1 MTTTNRKTIRV
12 AFQGEPGAFSE
23 AAAIQLLGE
32 SIVTVPRATFEG
44 MFRSIAEGTADAI
57 LAPVEN
63 SLAGSVVRVFDLLL
77 ESRLAIVAETI
88 LPIEM
93 QLIALPG
100 ASLNDIR
107 SVASHPMA
115 LAQCERF
122 FAAHPKWK
130 RVPAEDTAGSVREA
144 ISAGDKSRA
153 AIAGRRAAD
162 HYRAVTLAER
172 IQDNAEN
179 FTRFV
184 LLVPEKETA
193 SWLTNEAR
201 KTSLAMRLAHR
212 PGALLASLEPFAKH
226 GVNLLK
232 IESRPIHGRPWEYQF
247 FIDVEAEDASKL
259 DHALAEVREAT
270 SELRVL
276 GRYVAARGEKQ

>member
-1 MTTTNRKTIRV
+1 
-12 AFQGEPGAFSE
+12 
-23 AAAIQLLGE
+23 
-32 SIVTVPRATFEG
+32 
-44 MFRSIAEGTADAI
+44 
-57 LAPVEN
+57 
-63 SLAGSVVRVFDLLL
+63 LAGSVVRVFDLLV

-93 QLIALPG
+93 HLIAVPG
-100 ASLNDIR
+100 TSLAEIR

-122 FAAHPKWK
+122 FAAHPQWK

-144 ISAGDKSRA
+144 LTRGDKSCA
-153 AIAGRRAAD
+153 AIAGRRAAE
-162 HYRAVTLAER
+162 HYKGVILAES

-184 LLVPEKETA
+184 LLLPE
-193 SWLTNEAR
+193 NEAAAWLSPDAR
-201 KTSLAMRLAHR
+201 KVSLTLRLAHR
-212 PGALLASLEPFAKH
+212 PGALLAALEPFAKH
-226 GVNLLK
+226 AVNLLK

-247 FIDVEAEDASKL
+247 FIDFEATDVARL
-259 DHALAEVREAT
+259 DQALSEVRTAT

-276 GRYVAARGEKQ
+276 GRYVAASR

>member
-1 MTTTNRKTIRV
+1 MTASDRKTMRV

-23 AAAIQLLGE
+23 AAAIQLLGDA
-32 SIVTVPRATFEG
+32 IRTVPRPTFEAA
-44 MFRSIAEGTADAI
+44 FTAIDEGSADAL

-63 SLAGSVVRVFDLLL
+63 SLAGSVVRVFDLLM
-77 ESRLAIVAETI
+77 ESRLVIVAETI

-93 QLIALPG
+93 QLIATPG
-100 ASLNDIR
+100 ASLSDIR

-122 FAAHPKWK
+122 FAAHPQWK
-130 RVPAEDTAGSVREA
+130 RAPAEDTAGSVREA
-144 ISAGDKSRA
+144 LSSGDKSRA
-153 AIAGRRAAD
+153 AIAGRRAAE
-162 HYRAVTLAER
+162 HYHGVILAER

-184 LLVPEKETA
+184 LLVPETEA
-193 SWLTNEAR
+193 AARLSPEAR
-201 KTSLAMRLAHR
+201 KVSLAMRLAHR
-212 PGALLASLEPFAKH
+212 PGALLASLEPFAKYA
-226 GVNLLK
+226 VNLLK

-247 FIDVEAEDASKL
+247 FIDVEASDVARL
-259 DHALAEVREAT
+259 DQALLEVRSAT

-276 GRYVAARGEKQ
+276 GRYVAASR

>member
-1 MTTTNRKTIRV
+1 MTTSDRKTTRV

-23 AAAIQLLGE
+23 AAVIQLLGDA
-32 SIVTVPRATFEG
+32 IRTVPRGTFEAA
-44 MFRSIAEGTADAI
+44 FAAIAEGAADAL

-63 SLAGSVVRVFDLLL
+63 SLAGSVVHVFDLLM

-93 QLIALPG
+93 QLIAAPG
-100 ASLNDIR
+100 ASLSEIR

-122 FAAHPKWK
+122 FAAHPQWK

-144 ISAGDKSRA
+144 LSSGDKSRA
-153 AIAGRRAAD
+153 AIAGRRAAE
-162 HYRAVTLAER
+162 HYHGVILAER

-184 LLVPEKETA
+184 LLLPENEA
-193 SWLTNEAR
+193 AAWLSPEAR
-201 KTSLAMRLAHR
+201 KVSLAMHLAHR
-212 PGALLASLEPFAKH
+212 PGALLASLEPFAKNA
-226 GVNLLK
+226 VNLLK

-247 FIDVEAEDASKL
+247 FIDVEATDVARL
-259 DHALAEVREAT
+259 DQALLEVRGAT
-270 SELRVL
+270 GELRVL
-276 GRYVAARGEKQ
+276 GRYVAASR

>member
-1 MTTTNRKTIRV
+1 MTALDRTTMRV

-23 AAAIQLLGE
+23 AAGIQLLGKR
-32 SIVTVPRATFEG
+32 ITTVPRATFDAAFRAVPEG
-44 MFRSIAEGTADAI
+44 AADAF

-63 SLAGSVVRVFDLLL
+63 SLAGSVVRVYDLLL
-77 ESRLAIVAETI
+77 ESDLAIVAETI
-88 LPIEM
+88 LPIEHH
-93 QLIALPG
+93 LIGCPG
-100 ASLNDIR
+100 ATLQGLR

-122 FAAHPKWK
+122 FSSHPELK

-144 ISAGDKSRA
+144 LARGDKSGA
-153 AIAGRRAAD
+153 AIAGRRAAE
-162 HYRAVTLAER
+162 HYRGVILAEN

-184 LLVPEKETA
+184 LLVPEKDA
-193 SWLTNEAR
+193 AAWLSSEAR
-201 KTSLAMRLAHR
+201 KISLAMRLAHR
-212 PGALLASLEPFAKH
+212 PGALLASLQPFAKH

-247 FIDVEAEDASKL
+247 FIDLEAADVARL
-259 DHALAEVREAT
+259 DQALTEVRSAT

-276 GRYVAARGEKQ
+276 GRYAAASR

>member
-1 MTTTNRKTIRV
+1 MTTTNRKTMRV

-32 SIVTVPRATFEG
+32 SITTVPRATFEG
-44 MFRSIAEGTADAI
+44 MFHAVPEGAADAI

-63 SLAGSVVRVFDLLL
+63 SLAGSVVRVFDLLK
-77 ESRLAIVAETI
+77 ETRLAMVAETI

-100 ASLNDIR
+100 ASLEDIR

-153 AIAGRRAAD
+153 AIAARRAAE
-162 HYRAVTLAER
+162 HYHAVILAER

-184 LLVPEKETA
+184 LLVPEKDAA
-193 SWLTNEAR
+193 SWLTGEAR
-201 KTSLAMRLAHR
+201 KTSLAIRLAHR

-232 IESRPIHGRPWEYQF
+232 IESRPIHGRPFEYQF
-247 FIDVEAEDASKL
+247 FIDVEAEDAANL
-259 DHALAEVREAT
+259 DHALAEVRKAT

-276 GRYVAARGEKQ
+276 GRYKAASR

>member
-1 MTTTNRKTIRV
+1 MVRNDRKTIRV

-23 AAAIQLLGE
+23 AAAIQLLGQ
-32 SIVTVPRATFEG
+32 SITTVPRATFEAI
-44 MFRSIAEGTADAI
+44 FRSIAEQAADAI

-63 SLAGSVVRVFDLLL
+63 SLAGSVARVFDLLL
-77 ESRLAIVAETI
+77 ESQLAIVAETI

-100 ASLNDIR
+100 AALEDLR

-122 FAAHPKWK
+122 FAAHPGWK
-130 RVPAEDTAGSVREA
+130 RVPAEDTAGSVREML
-144 ISAGDKSRA
+144 SCGDKSRA
-153 AIAGRRAAD
+153 AIAGRRAAE
-162 HYRAVTLAER
+162 HYHGVILAER
-172 IQDNAEN
+172 IQDNPEN

-184 LLVPEKETA
+184 LLVPERGA
-193 SWLTNEAR
+193 AAWLTKDAR

-212 PGALLASLEPFAKH
+212 PGSLLAALQPFAKH

-247 FIDVEAEDASKL
+247 FIDLEAEDGANL
-259 DHALAEVREAT
+259 DRALAEVRKAT

-276 GRYVAARGEKQ
+276 GRYVAARAAS

>member
-1 MTTTNRKTIRV
+1 MGTSDRKTMRV

-23 AAAIQLLGE
+23 AAAIQLLGDA
-32 SIVTVPRATFEG
+32 ITTVPRATFDAA
-44 MFRSIAEGTADAI
+44 FAAIAERTADAI

-63 SLAGSVVRVFDLLL
+63 SLAGSVLRVFDLLVQ
-77 ESRLAIVAETI
+77 SRLAIVAETI

-93 QLIALPG
+93 QLIAAPG
-100 ASLNDIR
+100 TSLVDIR

-122 FAAHPKWK
+122 FAAHPQWK
-130 RVPAEDTAGSVREA
+130 RVPAEDTAGSVREVLA
-144 ISAGDKSRA
+144 RGDKSSA
-153 AIAGRRAAD
+153 AIAGRRAAE
-162 HYRAVTLAER
+162 HYKGVILAES

-184 LLVPEKETA
+184 LLLPENKSA
-193 SWLTNEAR
+193 AWVSADAR
-201 KTSLAMRLAHR
+201 KVSLAMRLAHR

-226 GVNLLK
+226 AVNLLK

-247 FIDVEAEDASKL
+247 FMDVEASDVARL
-259 DHALAEVREAT
+259 DQALSEARSAT

-276 GRYVAARGEKQ
+276 GRYVAASR

>member
-1 MTTTNRKTIRV
+1 MSMTATDRKTLRV

-23 AAAIQLLGE
+23 AAAIQLLSE
-32 SIVTVPRATFEG
+32 SITTVPRATFETV
-44 MFRSIAEGTADAI
+44 FRSIEEGAANAI

-100 ASLNDIR
+100 ASPNDIR

-122 FAAHPKWK
+122 FAAHPHWK
-130 RVPAEDTAGSVREA
+130 RVPAEDTAGSVREVMTA
-144 ISAGDKSRA
+144 KDTSRA
-153 AIAGRRAAD
+153 AIAGRRAAE
-162 HYRAVTLAER
+162 HYHGVILAES

-184 LLVPEKETA
+184 LLVPGKEA
-193 SWLTNEAR
+193 PAWLTNEAR

-226 GVNLLK
+226 DVNLLK
-232 IESRPIHGRPWEYQF
+232 IESRPIHGHPWEYQF
-247 FIDVEAEDASKL
+247 FIDVEAEDAANL
-259 DHALAEVREAT
+259 DHALTEVRKAT

-276 GRYVAARGEKQ
+276 GRYQAASR

>member
-1 MTTTNRKTIRV
+1 MTTTNRKTMRV
-12 AFQGEPGAFSE
+12 AFQGEDGAFSE
-23 AAAIQLLGE
+23 AAAIQLLSE
-32 SIVTVPRATFEG
+32 SIITVPRATFEG

-63 SLAGSVVRVFDLLL
+63 SLAGSVLRVFDLLL

-100 ASLNDIR
+100 ATLSDIR

-115 LAQCERF
+115 LAQCEHF

-144 ISAGDKSRA
+144 ISARDKSRA

-162 HYRAVTLAER
+162 HYRAVILAER

-184 LLVPEKETA
+184 LLVPEKAAA
-193 SWLTNEAR
+193 SWLTGEAR

-226 GVNLLK
+226 SVNLLK

-247 FIDVEAEDASKL
+247 FIDVEAEDAANL

>member
-1 MTTTNRKTIRV
+1 MTTTDRKTLRV

-23 AAAIQLLGE
+23 AAAILLLGE
-32 SIVTVPRATFEG
+32 HVTTVPRATFEAA
-44 MFRSIAEGTADAI
+44 FHAIPEAAADAF

-100 ASLNDIR
+100 ATLENIR

-122 FAAHPKWK
+122 FAEHPHWK
-130 RVPAEDTAGSVREA
+130 RVPAEDTAGSVRELF
-144 ISAGDKSRA
+144 SRGDKSCA
-153 AIAGRRAAD
+153 AIAGRRAAE
-162 HYRAVTLAER
+162 HYHGVILAES

-184 LLVPEKETA
+184 LLVPEKEA
-193 SWLTNEAR
+193 AGWLSAEAR

-212 PGALLASLEPFAKH
+212 PGSLLAALEPFAKH
-226 GVNLLK
+226 SVNLLK

-247 FIDVEAEDASKL
+247 FIDVEAEDAAKL
-259 DHALAEVREAT
+259 DHALAEVRKAT
-270 SELRVL
+270 SEVRVL
-276 GRYVAARGEKQ
+276 GRYKAASR

>member
-1 MTTTNRKTIRV
+1 MTMTTLKRKTMRV

-32 SIVTVPRATFEG
+32 SITTVPRATFEG
-44 MFRSIAEGTADAI
+44 MFRSIEEGKADAV

-77 ESRLAIVAETI
+77 ESRLTIVAETI

-100 ASLNDIR
+100 ASLEDIR

-122 FAAHPKWK
+122 FASHPKWK
-130 RVPAEDTAGSVREA
+130 RVPAEDTAGSVREV

-153 AIAGRRAAD
+153 AVAGRRAAE
-162 HYRAVTLAER
+162 HYHAFVLAER

-184 LLVPEKETA
+184 LLVPEKEAA
-193 SWLTNEAR
+193 SWLINEAR

-226 GVNLLK
+226 SVNLLK

-247 FIDVEAEDASKL
+247 FIDVEAEDAANL
-259 DHALAEVREAT
+259 DHALAEVRKAT

-276 GRYVAARGEKQ
+276 GRYKAASR

>member
-1 MTTTNRKTIRV
+1 MNTFNRKTMRV
-12 AFQGEPGAFSE
+12 AFQGEGGAFSE
-23 AAAIQLLGE
+23 AAAIQLLGDA
-32 SIVTVPRATFEG
+32 IATVPRATFEAA
-44 MFRSIAEGTADAI
+44 FTAIPEGGADVL

-63 SLAGSVVRVFDLLL
+63 SLAGSVVRVFDLLM

-93 QLIALPG
+93 QLIAVPG
-100 ASLNDIR
+100 ASLADIR
-107 SVASHPMA
+107 FVASHPMA
-115 LAQCERF
+115 LSQCEHF
-122 FAAHPKWK
+122 FAAHPEWK

-144 ISAGDKSRA
+144 LSRGDKSCA
-153 AIAGRRAAD
+153 AIAGRRAAE
-162 HYRAVTLAER
+162 HYHGVILAES

-184 LLVPEKETA
+184 LLVPE
-193 SWLTNEAR
+193 NEAESWISPDAR
-201 KTSLAMRLAHR
+201 KVSLAMRLAHH
-212 PGALLASLEPFAKH
+212 PGSLLASLEPFAKH

-247 FIDVEAEDASKL
+247 FIDVEASDVARL
-259 DHALAEVREAT
+259 DKALNEARGAT

-276 GRYVAARGEKQ
+276 GRYIAASR

>member
-1 MTTTNRKTIRV
+1 MSASNRETMRV

-23 AAAIQLLGE
+23 AAAVQLLGA
-32 SIVTVPRATFEG
+32 SIDTVPCATFDAGFRAIDEG
-44 MFRSIAEGTADAI
+44 AADA
-57 LAPVEN
+57 LLVPLEN

-77 ESRLAIVAETI
+77 ESRVAIVAETI

-100 ASLNDIR
+100 ASLADIR

-122 FAAHPKWK
+122 FAAHPEWK
-130 RVPAEDTAGSVREA
+130 RVPAEDTAGSVREV
-144 ISAGDKSRA
+144 IFRGDKSAA
-153 AIAGRRAAD
+153 AIAGRRAAE
-162 HYRAVTLAER
+162 HYHAAILAES

-184 LLVPEKETA
+184 LLVPEKDA
-193 SWLTNEAR
+193 PSWLTGEAR
-201 KTSLAMRLAHR
+201 KTSLALRLAHR

-247 FIDVEAEDASKL
+247 FIDVEAEDAANL
-259 DHALAEVREAT
+259 DHALAEVRSAT

-276 GRYVAARGEKQ
+276 GRYAAAASR

>member
-1 MTTTNRKTIRV
+1 MTVSSRKNMRV

-23 AAAIQLLGE
+23 AAAIQLLGDA
-32 SIVTVPRATFEG
+32 ITTVPRATFDAT
-44 MFRSIAEGTADAI
+44 FAAIAERAADAI

-63 SLAGSVVRVFDLLL
+63 SLAGSVVRVFDLLV

-93 QLIALPG
+93 QLIAVPG
-100 ASLNDIR
+100 TSLAEIR

-122 FAAHPKWK
+122 FAAHPQWK

-144 ISAGDKSRA
+144 LTRGDKSCA
-153 AIAGRRAAD
+153 AIAGRRAAE
-162 HYRAVTLAER
+162 HYKGVILAES

-184 LLVPEKETA
+184 LLLPE
-193 SWLTNEAR
+193 NEAAAWLSPDAR
-201 KTSLAMRLAHR
+201 KVSLTLRLAHR
-212 PGALLASLEPFAKH
+212 PGALLAALEPFAKH
-226 GVNLLK
+226 AVNLLK

-247 FIDVEAEDASKL
+247 FIDFEATDVARL
-259 DHALAEVREAT
+259 DQALSEVRTAT

-276 GRYVAARGEKQ
+276 GRYVAASR